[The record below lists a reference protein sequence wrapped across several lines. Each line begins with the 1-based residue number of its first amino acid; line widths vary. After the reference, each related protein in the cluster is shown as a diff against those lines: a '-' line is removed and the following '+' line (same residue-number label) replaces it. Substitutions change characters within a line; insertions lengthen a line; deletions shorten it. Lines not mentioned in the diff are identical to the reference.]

1 MNPSGRGWIP
11 KLLKLIK
18 SDHPIGFDSLET
30 LYLKLRDVGF
40 LYGSNVAT
48 LNYVKDNSDY
58 TKEERCKINLLIAF
72 YAAHTNTETIETFE
86 NSLIDF
92 YKEINFYESSLIN
105 DLLGENL
112 ESILHKR
119 IHIDNNILTKN
130 FSFFITN
137 ALLFM
142 DVMAY
147 QFYLS
152 NKKNTLNYL
161 KKCENAIQT
170 LVISA
175 LNSKSRKTSYDHSLI
190 KLLDSSLRYNDS
202 SSQNHKTIINSV
214 GSELEASYYLDLACM
229 STWSDLKFES
239 KEANFLNK
247 LGKDLRISEDIIDE
261 SISAVQLFYST
272 HKDKMALLSSKN
284 NVHSFYDNSSLIV
297 SKLISRNSKR
307 LYKELKESKDL
318 VMLLSQSTV
327 RNLNEEEQ
335 KQMQEQLL
343 DLLKSIPSLAIFMLP
358 GGAILLPLFIKFI
371 PKLLPSAFDENRLND

>member
-1 MNPSGRGWIP
+1 MNPSGRGWIT

-18 SDHPIGFDSLET
+18 ADHKEGFDSLEI

-48 LNYVKDNSDY
+48 LDYMKDSSDY

-72 YAAHTNTETIETFE
+72 YSVHTNSETLETFE
-86 NSLIDF
+86 TSLIDF

-130 FSFFITN
+130 FSFFVTN
-137 ALLFM
+137 ALLFI

-147 QFYLS
+147 EHYLK
-152 NKKNTLNYL
+152 NKTNTLDYL
-161 KKCENAIQT
+161 KQCESSIQT
-170 LVISA
+170 LVVSA
-175 LNSKSRKTSYDHSLI
+175 LNSKEKKTSYDLSLI
-190 KLLDSSLRYNDS
+190 KLLESSLRYNDRT
-202 SSQNHKTIINSV
+202 SQNYKTIINSV
-214 GSELEASYYLDLACM
+214 DKELEAYYYLDLACM

-239 KEANFLNK
+239 KETNFLNK
-247 LGKDLRISEDIIDE
+247 LGKDLKISEAIISE
-261 SISAVQLFYST
+261 CINAVQLFYKT
-272 HKDKMALLSSKN
+272 HRNKMALLSSKN
-284 NVHSFYDNSSLIV
+284 IVHSFYDNSSLIV

-318 VMLLSQSTV
+318 VLLLSQSTI
-327 RNLNEEEQ
+327 RDLNEDEQ

-343 DLLKSIPSLAIFMLP
+343 DILKSIPSLAIFMLP

-371 PKLLPSAFDENRLND
+371 PKLLPSAFDENRIND

>member
-1 MNPSGRGWIP
+1 MNPSGRGWIT
-11 KLLKLIK
+11 KLLKLIE
-18 SDHPIGFDSLET
+18 SNYGADFDSLEE
-30 LYLKLRDVGF
+30 LYLKLREVGF

-48 LNYVKDNSDY
+48 LNYVNDNSDY

-202 SSQNHKTIINSV
+202 SSQNHKTIISSV

-284 NVHSFYDNSSLIV
+284 IVHSFYDNSSLIV

>member
-1 MNPSGRGWIP
+1 MNPSGRGWIT
-11 KLLKLIK
+11 KLLKLIQ
-18 SDHPIGFDSLET
+18 SDHPKGFDSLET
-30 LYLKLRDVGF
+30 LYLKLKDVGF

-130 FSFFITN
+130 FSFFVTN

-142 DVMAY
+142 DVIAY

-152 NKKNTLNYL
+152 NKTETLNYL
-161 KKCENAIQT
+161 KKCENSIQT

-175 LNSKSRKTSYDHSLI
+175 LNSKSKKTSYDHSLI

-202 SSQNHKTIINSV
+202 TSQNYKTIISSV
-214 GSELEASYYLDLACM
+214 GSELEAYYYLDLACM
-229 STWSDLKFES
+229 STWTDLKFEL
-239 KEANFLNK
+239 KESNFLNK
-247 LGKDLRISEDIIDE
+247 LGKDLNISEAIIDK
-261 SISAVQLFYST
+261 SINAVQLFYST
-272 HKDKMALLSSKN
+272 HKNKMALLSSKN
-284 NVHSFYDNSSLIV
+284 IVQSFYDNSSLIV

-327 RNLNEEEQ
+327 RDLNEEEQ

-371 PKLLPSAFDENRLND
+371 PKLLPSAFDENRIND

>member
-1 MNPSGRGWIP
+1 MNPSGRGWIT
-11 KLLKLIK
+11 KLLKLIQ
-18 SDHPIGFDSLET
+18 SDHPKGFDSLET
-30 LYLKLRDVGF
+30 LYLKLKDVGF

-48 LNYVKDNSDY
+48 LNCVKDNSDY

-130 FSFFITN
+130 FSFFVTN

-142 DVMAY
+142 DVIAY

-152 NKKNTLNYL
+152 NKTETLNYL
-161 KKCENAIQT
+161 KKCENSIQT

-175 LNSKSRKTSYDHSLI
+175 LNSKSKKTSYDHSLI

-202 SSQNHKTIINSV
+202 TSQNYKTIISSV
-214 GSELEASYYLDLACM
+214 GSELEAYYYLDLACM
-229 STWSDLKFES
+229 STWTDLKFEL
-239 KEANFLNK
+239 KESNFLNK
-247 LGKDLRISEDIIDE
+247 LGKDLNISEAIIDK
-261 SISAVQLFYST
+261 SINAVQLFYST
-272 HKDKMALLSSKN
+272 HKNKMALLSSKN
-284 NVHSFYDNSSLIV
+284 IVQSFYDNSSLIV

-327 RNLNEEEQ
+327 RDLNEEEQ

-371 PKLLPSAFDENRLND
+371 PKLLPSAFDENRIND

>member
-1 MNPSGRGWIP
+1 MNPSGRGWIT
-11 KLLKLIK
+11 KLLKLIE
-18 SDHPIGFDSLET
+18 SNYGADFDSLEE
-30 LYLKLRDVGF
+30 LYLKLREVGF

-48 LNYVKDNSDY
+48 LNYVNDNSDY

-130 FSFFITN
+130 FSFFVTN

-142 DVMAY
+142 DVIAY

-152 NKKNTLNYL
+152 NKTETLNYL
-161 KKCENAIQT
+161 KKCENSIQT

-175 LNSKSRKTSYDHSLI
+175 LNSKSKKTSYDHSLI

-202 SSQNHKTIINSV
+202 TSQNYKTIISSV
-214 GSELEASYYLDLACM
+214 GSELEAYYYLDLACM
-229 STWSDLKFES
+229 STWTDLKFEL
-239 KEANFLNK
+239 KESNFLNK
-247 LGKDLRISEDIIDE
+247 LGKDLNISEAIIDK
-261 SISAVQLFYST
+261 SINAVQLFYST
-272 HKDKMALLSSKN
+272 HKNKMALLSSKN
-284 NVHSFYDNSSLIV
+284 IVHSFYDNSSLVV

-327 RNLNEEEQ
+327 RDLNEEEQ

-371 PKLLPSAFDENRLND
+371 PKLLPSAFDENRIND

>member
-1 MNPSGRGWIP
+1 MNPSGRGWIT

-18 SDHPIGFDSLET
+18 NDHPIGFDSLET

-130 FSFFITN
+130 FSFFVTN

-142 DVMAY
+142 DVIAY

-152 NKKNTLNYL
+152 NKTETLNYL
-161 KKCENAIQT
+161 KKCENSIQT

-175 LNSKSRKTSYDHSLI
+175 LNSKSKKTSYDHSLI

-202 SSQNHKTIINSV
+202 TSQNYKTIISSV
-214 GSELEASYYLDLACM
+214 GSELEAYYYLDLACM
-229 STWSDLKFES
+229 STWTDLKFEL
-239 KEANFLNK
+239 KESNFLNK
-247 LGKDLRISEDIIDE
+247 LGKDLNISEAIIDK
-261 SISAVQLFYST
+261 SINAVQLFYST
-272 HKDKMALLSSKN
+272 HKNKMALLSSKN
-284 NVHSFYDNSSLIV
+284 IVQSFYDNSSLIV

-327 RNLNEEEQ
+327 RDLNEEEQ

-371 PKLLPSAFDENRLND
+371 PKLLPSAFDENRIND

>member
-1 MNPSGRGWIP
+1 MNPSGRGWIT

-30 LYLKLRDVGF
+30 LYLKLKDVGF

-130 FSFFITN
+130 FSFFVTN

-142 DVMAY
+142 DVIAY

-152 NKKNTLNYL
+152 NKTETLNYL
-161 KKCENAIQT
+161 KKCENSIQT

-175 LNSKSRKTSYDHSLI
+175 LNSKSKKTSYDYSLI

-202 SSQNHKTIINSV
+202 TSQNYKTIISSV
-214 GSELEASYYLDLACM
+214 GSELEAYYYLDLACM
-229 STWSDLKFES
+229 STWTDLKFEL
-239 KEANFLNK
+239 KESNFLNK
-247 LGKDLRISEDIIDE
+247 LGKDLNISEAIIDK
-261 SISAVQLFYST
+261 SINAVQLFYST
-272 HKDKMALLSSKN
+272 HKNKMALLSSKN
-284 NVHSFYDNSSLIV
+284 IVHSFYDNSSLVV

-318 VMLLSQSTV
+318 VLLLSQSTV
-327 RNLNEEEQ
+327 RDLNEEEQ

-371 PKLLPSAFDENRLND
+371 PKLLPSAFDENRIND

>member
-1 MNPSGRGWIP
+1 MNPSGRGWIT

-18 SDHPIGFDSLET
+18 SDHPKGFDSLET

-130 FSFFITN
+130 FSFFVTN

-142 DVMAY
+142 DVIAY

-152 NKKNTLNYL
+152 NKTETLNYL
-161 KKCENAIQT
+161 KKCENSIQT

-175 LNSKSRKTSYDHSLI
+175 LNSKSKKTSYDHSLI

-202 SSQNHKTIINSV
+202 TSQNYKTIISSV
-214 GSELEASYYLDLACM
+214 GSELEAYYYLDLACM
-229 STWSDLKFES
+229 STWTDLKFEL
-239 KEANFLNK
+239 KESNFLNQI
-247 LGKDLRISEDIIDE
+247 RE
-261 SISAVQLFYST
+261 
-272 HKDKMALLSSKN
+272 
-284 NVHSFYDNSSLIV
+284 
-297 SKLISRNSKR
+297 R
-307 LYKELKESKDL
+307 
-318 VMLLSQSTV
+318 
-327 RNLNEEEQ
+327 
-335 KQMQEQLL
+335 
-343 DLLKSIPSLAIFMLP
+343 P
-358 GGAILLPLFIKFI
+358 
-371 PKLLPSAFDENRLND
+371 

>member
-1 MNPSGRGWIP
+1 MNPSGRGWIT
-11 KLLKLIK
+11 KLLNLIK
-18 SDHPIGFDSLET
+18 SDHPKGFDSLET
-30 LYLKLRDVGF
+30 LYLKLKDVGF

-130 FSFFITN
+130 FSFFVTN

-142 DVMAY
+142 DVIAY

-152 NKKNTLNYL
+152 NKTETLNYL
-161 KKCENAIQT
+161 KKCENSIQT

-175 LNSKSRKTSYDHSLI
+175 LNSKSKKTSYDHSLI

-202 SSQNHKTIINSV
+202 TSQNYKTIISSV
-214 GSELEASYYLDLACM
+214 GSELEAYYYLDLACM
-229 STWSDLKFES
+229 STWTDLKFEL
-239 KEANFLNK
+239 KESNFLNK
-247 LGKDLRISEDIIDE
+247 LGKDLNISEAIIDK
-261 SISAVQLFYST
+261 SINAVQLFYST
-272 HKDKMALLSSKN
+272 HKNKMALLSSKN
-284 NVHSFYDNSSLIV
+284 IVQSFYDNSSLIV

-327 RNLNEEEQ
+327 RDLNEEEQ

-371 PKLLPSAFDENRLND
+371 PKLLPSAFDENRIND

>member
-1 MNPSGRGWIP
+1 MNPSGRGWIT

-18 SDHPIGFDSLET
+18 SDNPKGFDSLET

-130 FSFFITN
+130 FSFFVTN

-142 DVMAY
+142 DVIAY

-152 NKKNTLNYL
+152 NKTETLNYL
-161 KKCENAIQT
+161 KKCENSIQT

-175 LNSKSRKTSYDHSLI
+175 LNSKSKKTSYDHSLI

-202 SSQNHKTIINSV
+202 TPQNYKTIISYV
-214 GSELEASYYLDLACM
+214 GSELEAYYYLDLACM
-229 STWSDLKFES
+229 STWTDLKFEL
-239 KEANFLNK
+239 KESNFLNK
-247 LGKDLRISEDIIDE
+247 LGKDLNISEAIIDK
-261 SISAVQLFYST
+261 SINAVQLFYST
-272 HKDKMALLSSKN
+272 HKNKMALLSSKN
-284 NVHSFYDNSSLIV
+284 IVHSFYDNSSLIV

-327 RNLNEEEQ
+327 RDLNEEEQ

-371 PKLLPSAFDENRLND
+371 PELLPSAFDENRIND

>member
-1 MNPSGRGWIP
+1 MNPSGRGWIT
-11 KLLKLIK
+11 KLLNLIK
-18 SDHPIGFDSLET
+18 SDHPKGFDSLET
-30 LYLKLRDVGF
+30 LYLKLKDVGF

-130 FSFFITN
+130 FSFFVTN

-142 DVMAY
+142 DVIAY

-152 NKKNTLNYL
+152 NKTETLNYL
-161 KKCENAIQT
+161 KKCENSIQT

-175 LNSKSRKTSYDHSLI
+175 LNSKSKKTSYDHSLI

-202 SSQNHKTIINSV
+202 TSQNYKTIISSV
-214 GSELEASYYLDLACM
+214 GSELEAYYYLDLACM

-239 KEANFLNK
+239 KETNFLNK
-247 LGKDLRISEDIIDE
+247 LGKDLKISEAIIIE
-261 SISAVQLFYST
+261 CISAVQLFYKT
-272 HKDKMALLSSKN
+272 HKNKMALLSSKN
-284 NVHSFYDNSSLIV
+284 IVHSFYDNSSLIV

-318 VMLLSQSTV
+318 VLLLSQSTI
-327 RNLNEEEQ
+327 RDLNEDEQ

-343 DLLKSIPSLAIFMLP
+343 DILKSIPSLAIFMLP

-371 PKLLPSAFDENRLND
+371 PKLLPSAFDENRIND

>member
-1 MNPSGRGWIP
+1 MNPSGRGWIT
-11 KLLKLIK
+11 KLLNLIK
-18 SDHPIGFDSLET
+18 SDHPKGFDSLET
-30 LYLKLRDVGF
+30 LYLKLKDVGF

-130 FSFFITN
+130 FSFFVTN

-142 DVMAY
+142 DVIAY

-152 NKKNTLNYL
+152 NKTETLNYL
-161 KKCENAIQT
+161 KKCENSIQT

-175 LNSKSRKTSYDHSLI
+175 LNSKSKKTSYDHSLI

-202 SSQNHKTIINSV
+202 TSQNYKTIISSV
-214 GSELEASYYLDLACM
+214 GSELEAYYYLDLACM
-229 STWSDLKFES
+229 STWTDLKFEL
-239 KEANFLNK
+239 KESNFLNK
-247 LGKDLRISEDIIDE
+247 LGKDLNISEAIIDK
-261 SISAVQLFYST
+261 SINAVQLFYST
-272 HKDKMALLSSKN
+272 HKNKMALLSSKN
-284 NVHSFYDNSSLIV
+284 IVHSFYDNSSLIV

-327 RNLNEEEQ
+327 RDLNEEEQ

-371 PKLLPSAFDENRLND
+371 PKLLPSAFDENRIND

>member
-1 MNPSGRGWIP
+1 MNPSGRGWIT
-11 KLLKLIK
+11 KLLKLIE
-18 SDHPIGFDSLET
+18 SDHGADFDSLEE
-30 LYLKLRDVGF
+30 LYLKLREVGF

-48 LNYVKDNSDY
+48 LNYVNDNSDY

-72 YAAHTNTETIETFE
+72 YAVHTNAETVETFE

-92 YKEINFYESSLIN
+92 YKEIKFYESSLIN

-190 KLLDSSLRYNDS
+190 KLLDASLRYNDS
-202 SSQNHKTIINSV
+202 SSQNHKAIINSV

-284 NVHSFYDNSSLIV
+284 IVHSFYDNSSLIV

>member
-1 MNPSGRGWIP
+1 MNPSGRGWIT

-18 SDHPIGFDSLET
+18 SGYPEGFDSLEV

-86 NSLIDF
+86 NSLINF

-130 FSFFITN
+130 FSFFVTN

-142 DVMAY
+142 DVIAY

-152 NKKNTLNYL
+152 NKTETLNYL
-161 KKCENAIQT
+161 KKCENSIQT

-175 LNSKSRKTSYDHSLI
+175 LNSKSKKTSYDHSLI

-202 SSQNHKTIINSV
+202 TSQNYKTIISSV
-214 GSELEASYYLDLACM
+214 GSELEAYYYLDLACM
-229 STWSDLKFES
+229 STWTDLKFEL
-239 KEANFLNK
+239 KESNFLNK
-247 LGKDLRISEDIIDE
+247 LGKDLNISEAIIDK
-261 SISAVQLFYST
+261 SINAVQLFYST
-272 HKDKMALLSSKN
+272 HKNKMALLSSKN
-284 NVHSFYDNSSLIV
+284 IVQSFYDNSSLIV

-327 RNLNEEEQ
+327 RDLNEEEQ

-371 PKLLPSAFDENRLND
+371 PKLLPSAFDENRIND